1 MNKETILVIDDEDQ
15 LRQLLSR
22 IIRLE
27 GYTVLEAP
35 SIKQAWQIMEKTVPD
50 IILCDVKLPDGNGVE
65 FVPQLKKKYA
75 GTEIILLTAYGNIPD
90 GIQAM
95 KTGALDYIVKGNDN
109 DKIIPLLQKAAEK
122 IQLQKK
128 ITQLQAK
135 VGKQYDFDSIIGQS
149 NLIQKAKSLAVKVA
163 PTDTTV
169 LLLGETGT
177 GKEVFAQAIHNAS
190 KRKDNSFVA
199 INCSAFPQDLLES
212 ELFGHKAGSFT
223 GATKEK
229 KGLLEE
235 AQGGTV
241 FLDEIAEMPLDLQ
254 SKLLR
259 VLETHEFYKVG
270 DSQPTKVDIRIIAAT
285 NKQLEEEVKK
295 NNFRNDLLY
304 RINIFTIDLPP
315 LRDRKEDIGA
325 LASFY
330 LNQFAAKTGKKIN
343 PLSKDFIKRLESY
356 YWKGNI
362 RELKNSI
369 ERAVILTDT
378 NELNEENISKEE
390 TGSYTGSFELAAVE
404 KFHIKKILQH
414 CNGNKTEAARLL
426 GIGLTTLYRKIEE
439 YGLGG

>member
-27 GYTVLEAP
+27 GFTVLEAP
-35 SIKQAWQIMEKTVPD
+35 TLKQAWTIIEKSEPD
-50 IILCDVKLPDGNGVE
+50 IILCDVKLPDGNGVD
-65 FVPQLKKKYA
+65 FVPELKKKHA
-75 GTEIILLTAYGNIPD
+75 AIEIILLTAYGNIPD

-95 KTGALDYIVKGNDN
+95 KNGAMDYIVKGNDN
-109 DKIIPLLQKAAEK
+109 DKIIPLLQRAAEK
-122 IQLQKK
+122 IQLRKK

-149 NLIQKAKSLAVKVA
+149 TLIQKAKSLAAKVA

-190 KRKDNSFVA
+190 KRNTHPFVA
-199 INCSAFPQDLLES
+199 INCSAFPHELLES

-241 FLDEIAEMPLDLQ
+241 FLDEIGDMPMDLQ
-254 SKLLR
+254 TKLLR
-259 VLETHEFYKVG
+259 VLETREFYKVG
-270 DSQPTKVDIRIIAAT
+270 DSQPTKVDVRIITAT
-285 NKQLEEEVKK
+285 NRNLEEEVKK
-295 NNFRNDLLY
+295 NNFRNDLFY

-315 LRDRKEDIGA
+315 LRERKEDIAA
-325 LASFY
+325 LATFY
-330 LNQFAAKTGKKIN
+330 TKQFAEKTGKKIN
-343 PLSKDFIKRLESY
+343 SLSPALLKKLEKQ

-378 NELNEENISKEE
+378 NELKEDDISNEVS
-390 TGSYTGSFELAAVE
+390 TGSVESFELASVE
-404 KFHIKKILQH
+404 KFHIQKILKH
-414 CNGNKTEAARLL
+414 TGGNKTETARLL

-439 YGLGG
+439 YGL

>member
-27 GYTVLEAP
+27 GFTVLEAP
-35 SIKQAWQIMEKTVPD
+35 TLKQAWTIIEKSEPD
-50 IILCDVKLPDGNGVE
+50 IILCDVKLPDGNGVD
-65 FVPQLKKKYA
+65 FVPELKKKHA
-75 GTEIILLTAYGNIPD
+75 SIEIILLTAYGNIPD

-95 KTGALDYIVKGNDN
+95 KNGAMDYIVKGNDN
-109 DKIIPLLQKAAEK
+109 DKIIPLLQRAAEK
-122 IQLQKK
+122 IQLRKK
-128 ITQLQAK
+128 ISQLQAK

-149 NLIQKAKSLAVKVA
+149 NLIQKAKSLAAKVA

-190 KRKDNSFVA
+190 KRNTHPFVA
-199 INCSAFPQDLLES
+199 INCSAFPHELLES

-223 GATKEK
+223 GATKDK

-241 FLDEIAEMPLDLQ
+241 FLDEIGDMPMDLQ
-254 SKLLR
+254 TKLLR
-259 VLETHEFYKVG
+259 VLETREFYKVG
-270 DSQPTKVDIRIIAAT
+270 DSQPTKVDVRIITAT
-285 NKQLEEEVKK
+285 NRNLEEEVKK
-295 NNFRNDLLY
+295 NNFRNDLFY

-315 LRDRKEDIGA
+315 LRERKEDIAA
-325 LASFY
+325 LATFY
-330 LNQFAAKTGKKIN
+330 TKQFAEKTGKKIN
-343 PLSKDFIKRLESY
+343 SLSSALLKKLEKQ

-378 NELNEENISKEE
+378 NELKEDDISNEES
-390 TGSYTGSFELAAVE
+390 TGSVESFELAAVE
-404 KFHIKKILQH
+404 KFHIQKILKH
-414 CNGNKTEAARLL
+414 TGGNKTESARLL

-439 YGLGG
+439 YGL

>member
-27 GYTVLEAP
+27 GFTVLEAP
-35 SIKQAWQIMEKTVPD
+35 TLKQAWTIIGKSEPD
-50 IILCDVKLPDGNGVE
+50 IILCDVKLPDGNGVD
-65 FVPQLKKKYA
+65 FVPELKKKHTA
-75 GTEIILLTAYGNIPD
+75 IEIILLTAYGNIPD

-95 KTGALDYIVKGNDN
+95 KNGAIDYIVKGNDN
-109 DKIIPLLQKAAEK
+109 DKIIPLLQRAAEK
-122 IQLQKK
+122 IQLRKK
-128 ITQLQAK
+128 ISQLQAK

-149 NLIQKAKSLAVKVA
+149 TLIQKAKSLAAKVA

-190 KRKDNSFVA
+190 KRNTHPFVA
-199 INCSAFPQDLLES
+199 INCSAFPHELLES

-235 AQGGTV
+235 AQSGTV
-241 FLDEIAEMPLDLQ
+241 FLDEIGDMPMDLQ
-254 SKLLR
+254 TKLLR
-259 VLETHEFYKVG
+259 VLETREFYKVG
-270 DSQPTKVDIRIIAAT
+270 DSQPTKVDVRIITAT
-285 NKQLEEEVKK
+285 NKNLEEEVKK
-295 NNFRNDLLY
+295 NTFRNDLFY

-315 LRDRKEDIGA
+315 LRERKEDIAA
-325 LASFY
+325 LAAFY
-330 LNQFAAKTGKKIN
+330 KKQFAEKTGKKIN
-343 PLSKDFIKRLESY
+343 NLSPAFLKKLEKQ

-378 NELNEENISKEE
+378 NELTEDDINNEES
-390 TGSYTGSFELAAVE
+390 TGSVESFELAAVE
-404 KFHIKKILQH
+404 KFHIQKILKH
-414 CNGNKTEAARLL
+414 TGGNKTESARLL

-439 YGLGG
+439 YGL

>member
-27 GYTVLEAP
+27 GFTVLEAP
-35 SIKQAWQIMEKTVPD
+35 TLKQAWTIIEKSEPD
-50 IILCDVKLPDGNGVE
+50 IILCDVKLPDGNGVD
-65 FVPQLKKKYA
+65 FVPELKKKHA
-75 GTEIILLTAYGNIPD
+75 AIEIILLTAYGNIPD

-95 KTGALDYIVKGNDN
+95 KNGAMDYIVKGNDN
-109 DKIIPLLQKAAEK
+109 DKIIPLLQRAAEK
-122 IQLQKK
+122 IQLRKK

-149 NLIQKAKSLAVKVA
+149 TLIQKAKSLAAKVA

-190 KRKDNSFVA
+190 KRNTHPFVA
-199 INCSAFPQDLLES
+199 INCSAFPHELLES

-241 FLDEIAEMPLDLQ
+241 FLDEIGDMPMDLQ
-254 SKLLR
+254 TKLLR
-259 VLETHEFYKVG
+259 VLETREFYKVG
-270 DSQPTKVDIRIIAAT
+270 DSQPTKVDVRIITAT
-285 NKQLEEEVKK
+285 NRNLEEEVKK
-295 NNFRNDLLY
+295 NNFRNDLFY

-315 LRDRKEDIGA
+315 LRERKEDIAA
-325 LASFY
+325 LATFY
-330 LNQFAAKTGKKIN
+330 TKQFAEKTGKKIN
-343 PLSKDFIKRLESY
+343 SLSPALLKKLEKQ

-378 NELNEENISKEE
+378 NELKEDDISNEVS
-390 TGSYTGSFELAAVE
+390 TGSVESFELASVE
-404 KFHIKKILQH
+404 KFHIQKILKH
-414 CNGNKTEAARLL
+414 TGGNKTETSRLL

-439 YGLGG
+439 YGL